1 MSILSKGHK
10 PDNYQSHK
18 YLKMSFANVS
28 SLYSNFA
35 ECKSLL
41 ESSSPDIFALWET
54 KLDDSIDSSNFSVRF
69 YLPLVQKDSV
79 THILGLAVYVKERF
93 LFCTGLISRKL
104 CGFLLMFLT
113 GFIWL
118 SFTFVF
124 PLSITFFVF
133 MHDFWCCFVKHR
145 WSSLN

>member
-69 YLPLVQKDSV
+69 YLPLIQGYS
-79 THILGLAVYVKERF
+79 HPWSCSLCEGEISF
-93 LFCTGLISRKL
+93 LHGTYL
-104 CGFLLMFLT
+104 
-113 GFIWL
+113 
-118 SFTFVF
+118 
-124 PLSITFFVF
+124 
-133 MHDFWCCFVKHR
+133 
-145 WSSLN
+145 